1 MRRYVLTLIMI
12 FSTPM
17 ILEAT
22 QVGNA
27 SWYGRNHEGKIM
39 ANGAKFNMDE
49 LTAAHKS
56 LPFGTKV
63 LVTNLDNSKTVIVTI
78 TDRGPF
84 VKGRIIDLSRAAAK
98 RLDITGVEKVTIEIR
113 REPKNS

>member
-1 MRRYVLTLIMI
+1 MI
-12 FSTPM
+12 FCLPLSLQAKTLTG
-17 ILEAT
+17 I
-22 QVGNA
+22 A
-27 SWYGRNHEGKIM
+27 SWYGKQHHGRKM
-39 ANGAKFNMDE
+39 ANGKKFNMDE

-63 LVTNLDNSKTVIVTI
+63 LVTNLDNSKAVTVTI

>member
-1 MRRYVLTLIMI
+1 
-12 FSTPM
+12 
-17 ILEAT
+17 
-22 QVGNA
+22 
-27 SWYGRNHEGKIM
+27 M